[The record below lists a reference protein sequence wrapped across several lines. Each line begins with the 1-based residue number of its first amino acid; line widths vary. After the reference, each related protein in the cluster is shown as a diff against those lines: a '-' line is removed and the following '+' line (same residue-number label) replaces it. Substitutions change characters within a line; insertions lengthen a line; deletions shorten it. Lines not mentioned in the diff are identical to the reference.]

1 MGTMATTRQAIGALV
16 RAHPGRY
23 SKSELARMFGVS
35 KERVRQI
42 VLKDGLEP
50 YLRPRGSPGR
60 PRPRCARCGKPV
72 SKGAR
77 LCADCYAELR
87 WRGTV
92 TLRCHWCG
100 RDFALP
106 LSRYEAKLR
115 AGQRRFFCSQ
125 ECRLAWWAQTLKEAH
140 RKAFRT

>member
-1 MGTMATTRQAIGALV
+1 MATTRQAIGALV

-60 PRPRCARCGKPV
+60 PRPRCARCGRPGREALRRLLRGAALAGHGHPPV
-72 SKGAR
+72 PLVRAG
-77 LCADCYAELR
+77 LR
-87 WRGTV
+87 P
-92 TLRCHWCG
+92 
-100 RDFALP
+100 APLP
-106 LSRYEAKLR
+106 LRGQAAGGAEALLLLP
-115 AGQRRFFCSQ
+115 GVPP
-125 ECRLAWWAQTLKEAH
+125 RLVGPGPEGGPPEGVQDL
-140 RKAFRT
+140 